1 MKKWVLFSII
11 LVLLGSSFAQK
22 TKKDPND
29 TWSTLGFD
37 FYLGGGF
44 YLSDNTNANYYNG
57 APTNEV
63 NLGLLFNNT
72 YRFNEIAILV
82 RDNYPYVDSLWLGD
96 YPTNMKYSM
105 GMNIGLGVKYK
116 FRKNWGISINY
127 SHVKLTATDVFLI
140 KFDQPPGNQ
149 RNDYAIENLIA
160 LEERSFFDI
169 SIAHLFHPSPILKP
183 FVEIGFQ
190 FNYVKVK
197 SFEAIIEEQ
206 HFDLLSAASSIYVP
220 GQQTNPNYRNWAAPG
235 FGTSIT
241 GGVKIVFN
249 ETFSIDPLFTLSLS
263 SLGHSD
269 NLPGYKTDLTFNYI
283 FMVRL
288 VASDLF
294 YSQMK

>member
-1 MKKWVLFSII
+1 MKNWIFF
-11 LVLLGSSFAQK
+11 LLLLAYVNLSFAQK

-37 FYLGGGF
+37 FYVGGGF

-57 APTNEV
+57 APSNEV

-82 RDNYPYVDSLWLGD
+82 RNNYPYVDSLWLGD
-96 YPTNMKYSM
+96 YPTNVKYSL

-127 SHVKLTATDVFLI
+127 SHVKLTASDQFLI
-140 KFDQPPGNQ
+140 KFDQPIGNQ
-149 RNDYAIENLIA
+149 RNDYAIETLLA
-160 LEERSFFDI
+160 KEERSFFDI
-169 SIAHLFHPSPILKP
+169 SIAHLFHSSPILKP
-183 FVEIGFQ
+183 FVEFGVQ

-197 SFEAIIEEQ
+197 SVEAIIEET
-206 HFDLLSAASSIYVP
+206 HFDLLSAVSSVYVP

-235 FGTSIT
+235 YGASFT

-249 ETFSIDPLFTLSLS
+249 ETFSLDPLFTLSMS
-263 SLGHSD
+263 SFGHSD
-269 NLPGYKTDLTFNYI
+269 NLPGYKTDLTFNYT
-283 FMVRL
+283 FMIRL

>member
-1 MKKWVLFSII
+1 MKNWIFF
-11 LVLLGSSFAQK
+11 LLLLAYVNLSFAQK

-37 FYLGGGF
+37 FYVGGGF

-57 APTNEV
+57 APSNEV

-82 RDNYPYVDSLWLGD
+82 RNNYPYVDSLWLGD
-96 YPTNMKYSM
+96 YPTNVKYSL

-127 SHVKLTATDVFLI
+127 SHVKLTASDQFLI
-140 KFDQPPGNQ
+140 KFDQPIGNQ
-149 RNDYAIENLIA
+149 RNDYAIETLLA
-160 LEERSFFDI
+160 KEERSFFDI
-169 SIAHLFHPSPILKP
+169 SIAHLFHSSPILKP
-183 FVEIGFQ
+183 FVEFGIQ

-197 SFEAIIEEQ
+197 SFEAIIEET
-206 HFDLLSAASSIYVP
+206 HFDLLSSVSTNYVP

-235 FGTSIT
+235 YGASFT

-249 ETFSIDPLFTLSLS
+249 ETFSLDPLFTLSMS
-263 SLGHSD
+263 SFGHTD
-269 NLPGYKTDLTFNYI
+269 NMPGYKTDLTFNYT
-283 FMVRL
+283 FMIRL